1 MSAGDELDI
10 RARAA
15 IRRVLERPLFELIP
29 LKNALE
35 QAAHLPDGATVSVTA
50 SPGKGMDATMDLVEE
65 LHALGFDVVPHLSAR
80 LTEDRM
86 HLGRIL
92 KRIDHLGIRRAFVVG
107 GDADPPGDFFDG
119 LALLTAM
126 EEIGHGLEEIGI
138 PGYPE
143 GHALIPDGALD
154 RALLDKQRHATSVTT
169 QLCFSPEAI
178 VSWLRARRAS
188 GLTLPVVLGM
198 PGVADR
204 LRLLKISTRI
214 GVGESVRFLRKN
226 AALAGRLALPGS
238 YNPAELL
245 EGLGAD
251 LDDPTLHITG
261 VHIYTFNA
269 CDSTE
274 AWRRSYL
281 EELA

>member
-1 MSAGDELDI
+1 MSDAHERL
-10 RARAA
+10 ARAA
-15 IRRVLERPLFELIP
+15 IRRILERPLFELIP
-29 LKNALE
+29 LKNALD
-35 QAAHLPDGATVSVTA
+35 QAAYLPEAATVSVTA

-65 LHALGFDVVPHLSAR
+65 LQARGFDVIPHLSAR
-80 LTEDRM
+80 LTEDRS
-86 HLGRIL
+86 HLERIL

-107 GDADPPGDFFDG
+107 GDADPPGDFYDG

-143 GHALIPDGALD
+143 GHAVIPDGALD
-154 RALLDKQRHATSVTT
+154 RALLDKQPYAASVTT
-169 QLCFSPEAI
+169 QMCFSPEAI
-178 VSWLRARRAS
+178 AGWIGAQRAS

-198 PGVADR
+198 PGVADM

-214 GVGESVRFLRKN
+214 GVGDSIRFLRKN
-226 AALAGRLALPGS
+226 AAVAGRLALPGS

-251 LDDPTLHITG
+251 LDDPELAITG
-261 VHIYTFNA
+261 VHIYTFNS

-274 AWRRSYL
+274 EWRRSYL